1 LVRAELKRL
10 RQEQLVS
17 EQLLRTTVAWQLTEK
32 GIELAAAADQRDSDE
47 SGSPETPKIEPPP
60 T

>member
-1 LVRAELKRL
+1 VRAELKRL

-32 GIELAAAADQRDSDE
+32 GVEVSAGADQHESDD
-47 SGSPETPKIEPPP
+47 SGSVEAPKIEPPP